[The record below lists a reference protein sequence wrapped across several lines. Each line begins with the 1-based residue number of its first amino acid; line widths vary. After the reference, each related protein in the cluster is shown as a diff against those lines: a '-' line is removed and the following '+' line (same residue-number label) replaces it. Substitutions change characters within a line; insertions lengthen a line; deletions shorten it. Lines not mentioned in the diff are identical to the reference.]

1 MSTDPN
7 DRAAVEKRLWK
18 ELDDARFGMLGLT
31 NGHQHFQ
38 PMTAFA
44 EPEGGQIWFFTKED
58 TDLARSASGGAE
70 AMLIVQSKDQEFQ
83 ACIGGVLSTARD
95 TVRIDKYWNSVLAA
109 WFPGGKDDPSLTLL
123 RLDARDAE
131 LWISKGGPVRFAWEV
146 AKANLTDSPP
156 EVGDKA
162 HIQLG

>member
-7 DRAAVEKRLWK
+7 DKAAVEKRLWK
-18 ELDDARFGMLGLT
+18 ELEDARLGMLGLT
-31 NGHQHFQ
+31 GSHQHFQ

-44 EPEGGQIWFFTKED
+44 EPEGGQVWFFTRED
-58 TDLARSASGGAE
+58 TDLAKSASGGAE

-95 TVRIDKYWNSVLAA
+95 TARIDKYWNPIVAT
-109 WFPGGKDDPSLTLL
+109 WFPDGKDDPALTLL
-123 RLDARDAE
+123 RLDVRDAE

-156 EVGDKA
+156 DLGDKA
-162 HIQLG
+162 HVKLA

>member
-31 NGHQHFQ
+31 NGRQHFQ

-58 TDLARSASGGAE
+58 TDLARSANGGAE
-70 AMLIVQSKDQEFQ
+70 AMLIVQSRDQEFQ

-156 EVGDKA
+156 DVGDKA

>member
-18 ELDDARFGMLGLT
+18 ELDDARFVMLGLT

>member
-7 DRAAVEKRLWK
+7 DKAAVEKRLWK
-18 ELDDARFGMLGLT
+18 ELDDARFGMLGLM
-31 NGHQHFQ
+31 NAHQHFQ

-44 EPEGGQIWFFTKED
+44 EPEGGQVWFFTRDD
-58 TDLARSASGGAE
+58 TDLAKSASGGAE

-95 TVRIDKYWNSVLAA
+95 TTRIDKYWNPIVAA
-109 WFPGGKDDPSLTLL
+109 WFPDGKDDPALTLL
-123 RLDARDAE
+123 RLDVRDAE
-131 LWISKGGPVRFAWEV
+131 LWISKGGPARFAWEV

-156 EVGDKA
+156 DLGDKA
-162 HIQLG
+162 HVKLA

>member
-58 TDLARSASGGAE
+58 TDLARSANGGAE
-70 AMLIVQSKDQEFQ
+70 AMLIVQSKDQEFRPASA
-83 ACIGGVLSTARD
+83 ACCPPHATPSASTNTGTRCWRPGFPAAR
-95 TVRIDKYWNSVLAA
+95 TTR
-109 WFPGGKDDPSLTLL
+109 P
-123 RLDARDAE
+123 
-131 LWISKGGPVRFAWEV
+131 
-146 AKANLTDSPP
+146 
-156 EVGDKA
+156 
-162 HIQLG
+162 